1 MEEKVRFG
9 IVGMGIGRAQGNAIE
24 KHPRGEVVALCDIVE
39 EKMVDYARELGKDVR
54 MYTNYDDLC
63 ADPEVDAIFVG
74 TGNQLHV
81 PMALKAVE
89 AGKHVLVTKPLSDNA
104 EAAEKLVQAAEA
116 AGVVNMMSLSTRF
129 SGSVQFLGKMAR
141 DGGFGKIYYARALSV
156 RRSGIPNWGLHFVTK
171 GGGAFRDMGVHVL
184 DSTWWIMG
192 CPQPV
197 RVEGVAGAYFGPR
210 GVGYWDFAPAPP
222 ELVKAFEA
230 DDFGAGL
237 IRFADGSAILVES
250 HWASHQPGEFQI
262 ELFGTEAGATLS
274 PLTIY
279 RTVDNKPVD
288 ERPNVPEVDGFYG
301 TADHFISCVLDGT
314 PCDAPLRHGLI
325 VQRMMEAVL
334 TSAETG
340 QEVVLS

>member
-1 MEEKVRFG
+1 MEKVRFG

-141 DGGFGKIYYARALSV
+141 DGGFGKRHTVWTLRV
-156 RRSGIPNWGLHFVTK
+156 RRSRIPNWGLHFVTK

-197 RVEGVAGAYFGPR
+197 RVEGVAGAHFGPR

-237 IRFADGSAILVES
+237 IR
-250 HWASHQPGEFQI
+250 
-262 ELFGTEAGATLS
+262 
-274 PLTIY
+274 
-279 RTVDNKPVD
+279 
-288 ERPNVPEVDGFYG
+288 
-301 TADHFISCVLDGT
+301 
-314 PCDAPLRHGLI
+314 
-325 VQRMMEAVL
+325 
-334 TSAETG
+334 
-340 QEVVLS
+340 